1 NQKIEFILWQPGQAP
16 VKFAYNTQIG
26 QMAPVAEFR
35 ERNTLYNF
43 VLERQKTVLTNN
55 YPIFC
60 KNLNL
65 DAMDL
70 PASAWIGVPIKVRD
84 KVLGAVVIWDE
95 DERHYFRLQDR
106 QFLNSTA
113 QIAGFALEN
122 QYLSGYIAEKNGSMK
137 IFDQVSPTATP
148 GNSTRRV
155 IEQLLNSVVLQHN
168 VRYAGVFLRSRQKN
182 RWRLLNEHFQDD
194 LFSETGLGV
203 LEGLHKLPKEPFLKH
218 QQLFWHQERGEGHML
233 QTSLGKLTEK
243 FPVNAFMLL
252 PFQVNNTFLGAFV
265 VAFQRD
271 QQQLSREE
279 QQLLQFIFYVIAQLI
294 EKKVVAEQQK
304 KTEGYLQHLERMKVT
319 GELASGTAHHLN
331 NILSVI
337 IGKGQLLQR
346 SLAGTDYERDIKV
359 LLQAAADGAKSIDRL
374 QRYASHGEMD
384 EGGESSALNLN
395 FLVQEV
401 VEIARPRFEGEAQSR
416 GIHYELDLTLGE
428 TLPVLGD
435 APALREVILNL
446 INNALDA
453 MPRGGKLSIQTTLRN
468 DRALVFVSDTGI
480 GIPEEIR
487 SKIFEPFY
495 TTKGKQGNGL
505 GLSIAAEIMRKHN
518 GKIFVDSI
526 ARKGSIFMLEF
537 PTASGGDVTM
547 PETPEVAFFQRLGY
561 KVLLVED
568 EGIVRETLTEMLEE
582 EGCEVLAANSARDAL
597 LKFQKFTCDV
607 VFADLSM
614 PGMNGVELAG
624 KLKQINP
631 TIPVFIVTG
640 WNKADVPSGN
650 GSAAIDGIIHKP
662 FDIEKI
668 RLELVRA
675 VNRR

>member
-1 NQKIEFILWQPGQAP
+1 
-16 VKFAYNTQIG
+16 
-26 QMAPVAEFR
+26 
-35 ERNTLYNF
+35 
-43 VLERQKTVLTNN
+43 
-55 YPIFC
+55 
-60 KNLNL
+60 
-65 DAMDL
+65 
-70 PASAWIGVPIKVRD
+70 
-84 KVLGAVVIWDE
+84 
-95 DERHYFRLQDR
+95 
-106 QFLNSTA
+106 
-113 QIAGFALEN
+113 
-122 QYLSGYIAEKNGSMK
+122 
-137 IFDQVSPTATP
+137 
-148 GNSTRRV
+148 
-155 IEQLLNSVVLQHN
+155 
-168 VRYAGVFLRSRQKN
+168 
-182 RWRLLNEHFQDD
+182 
-194 LFSETGLGV
+194 
-203 LEGLHKLPKEPFLKH
+203 
-218 QQLFWHQERGEGHML
+218 
-233 QTSLGKLTEK
+233 
-243 FPVNAFMLL
+243 
-252 PFQVNNTFLGAFV
+252 
-265 VAFQRD
+265 
-271 QQQLSREE
+271 
-279 QQLLQFIFYVIAQLI
+279 
-294 EKKVVAEQQK
+294 
-304 KTEGYLQHLERMKVT
+304 MKVT